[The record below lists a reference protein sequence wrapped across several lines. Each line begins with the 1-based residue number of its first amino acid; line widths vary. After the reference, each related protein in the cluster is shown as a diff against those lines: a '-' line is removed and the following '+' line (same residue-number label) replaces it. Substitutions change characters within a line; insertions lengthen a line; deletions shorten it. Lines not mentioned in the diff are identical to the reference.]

1 MLIIRTL
8 IASLVVLAL
17 TVGAS
22 EARVKKKP
30 KPVDED
36 TAQAT
41 TQAGGTVYGG
51 NLPNSGNANAGQR
64 GASLSSSGNTSNSQ
78 QVIVPK
84 QSTTANSQKAGDKS
98 SGNSTQS
105 HGKH

>member
-8 IASLVVLAL
+8 ICSLLVLAL
-17 TVGAS
+17 TVSAS
-22 EARVKKKP
+22 EARVKKKR

-41 TQAGGTVYGG
+41 AAAGTVYGG
-51 NLPNSGNANAGQR
+51 NLPNSGNPSTR
-64 GASLSSSGNTSNSQ
+64 GASLSSTGNTTNSQ
-78 QVIVPK
+78 QVIVPNK
-84 QSTTANSQKAGDKS
+84 APTGAAAGQKNGDKS
-98 SGNSTQS
+98 SGSSTQS